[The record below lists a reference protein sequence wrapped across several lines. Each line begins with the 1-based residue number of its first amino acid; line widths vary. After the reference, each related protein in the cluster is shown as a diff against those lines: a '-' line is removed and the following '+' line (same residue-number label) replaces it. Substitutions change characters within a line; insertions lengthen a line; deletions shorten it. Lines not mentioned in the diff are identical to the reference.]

1 MAAETLNPDM
11 KIHSKILG
19 VVATGFVAGLGASQP
34 AAAQV
39 TEEKFNAL
47 EKTVRDLAD
56 KVQKL
61 EHVHDED
68 VKTHQQDLQQIQQL
82 TRQGGETR
90 KAAPELQPNPPAAPA
105 IEPVHPI
112 PPGTDLNATHN
123 FTMAGDAE
131 IQFGKV
137 DGQHGGFAL
146 ADFAPI
152 FLFRA
157 RDNILFEA
165 GFDINLQNNAPGSA
179 GATTSLNLS
188 FAQLDYLFSDYG
200 TLVAGDMLLPL
211 GTYSERSAGW
221 LNKIPDAP
229 LARAFLPGSGV
240 GAQLRGAVPIGG
252 TGQSITYAVYGAN
265 GPGSVDGSGHHD
277 QLDLNG
283 NVGIKSN
290 GTFGNLH
297 GSPSGGGRMGWFLPW
312 KPHYDLELGLS
323 GQTGDW
329 DSAGGRR
336 WSAAV
341 ADAALHL
348 GPYLE
353 VKGEYIHSWVE
364 TDDVGTIQPDGWWL
378 QAGYKM
384 AGLKQEIPFLR
395 KLELMGRYDRAK
407 DGLAAR
413 TERFT
418 LGYVYYIT
426 NTLLFEGDYEFL
438 RSTDPD
444 QRHNELLFQLSYG
457 F

>member
-1 MAAETLNPDM
+1 M
-11 KIHSKILG
+11 KIPSKILG
-19 VVATGFVAGLGASQP
+19 VVAAGCVTGLVVPQSAS
-34 AAAQV
+34 AQV
-39 TEEKFNAL
+39 SEEQFNAFKNMVL
-47 EKTVRDLAD
+47 DRI
-56 KVQKL
+56 QKL
-61 EHVHDED
+61 EQMHEQD
-68 VKTHQQDLQQIQQL
+68 VKTHQQDQEQIKQL
-82 TRQGGETR
+82 TRHGGETQQ
-90 KAAPELQPNPPAAPA
+90 AAPDAPQKPEPAPA
-105 IEPVHPI
+105 IQPVYPV

-137 DGQHGGFAL
+137 AGQHGAFAL
-146 ADFAPI
+146 ADFAPV

-165 GFDINLQNNAPGSA
+165 GFDVNLQNNASGSA
-179 GATTSLNLS
+179 GATTSINLS
-188 FAQLDYLFSDYG
+188 FAQLDYVINDYG
-200 TLVAGDMLLPL
+200 TLVAGDILLPL

-229 LARAFLPGSGV
+229 LARSFLPGTGV
-240 GAQLRGAVPIGG
+240 GAQLRGAVPIGQ
-252 TGQSITYAVYGAN
+252 TDQSITYSVYGAN
-265 GPGSVDGSGHHD
+265 GPGSVDGSGNHD

-297 GSPSGGGRMGWFLPW
+297 GSPGGGGRVGWFLPW

-329 DSAGGRR
+329 DNAGKRS

-341 ADAALHL
+341 VDAAVHVS
-348 GPYLE
+348 PCFE
-353 VKGEYIHSWVE
+353 IKGEYIHSWVE
-364 TDDVGTIQPDGWWL
+364 TDDLGTIQPGGWWF
-378 QAGYKM
+378 QTAYKL
-384 AGLKQEIPFLR
+384 AGLSQELPFLR
-395 KLELMGRYDRAK
+395 KLELLGRYDRTK
-407 DGLAAR
+407 DGVSTR

-418 LGYVYYIT
+418 LGYVYYFS

-444 QRHNELLFQLSYG
+444 QRHNELFFQLSYG